1 MRVFEYFT
9 YNLNQIRF
17 KETKDFF
24 DNLLKTLD
32 LQYSGVAFNFE
43 NDDNGD
49 ICDKIIK
56 KFPNLKEYKQYGSF
70 AGSESYIFSSF
81 SIKENSEIITYV
93 NKEHQD
99 DFSALVRKIPNPINF
114 GFMGVALDNVNWYGE
129 KTQTPV
135 FYSRVGK
142 CDIYSNKFHC
152 YYSNSIRLFKE
163 FDFGNK
169 LNLVEIMIE
178 RTIEKDD
185 LGPYPEKFNQ
195 LLEKLG
201 KPKYNGLE
209 CVFSDDEKERWAV
222 ASQKIEKEFEERNR
236 PLLNA
241 NAVSYTQEY
250 LNDFLTCVSG
260 FSPKTA
266 FAQYAK
272 NNGYKKCFYKNGCY
286 RYKKVNSNNH
296 TFIVEF
302 MNISFSLFFDAS
314 VSVKGHNFS
323 QTLYSVPRET
333 IRDITCAEAYAEKV
347 FEIAAEME
355 KEYTQKLL
363 DGFGK
368 TPKWYADMVY

>member
-32 LQYSGVAFNFE
+32 LQYSGVAFNFK
-43 NDDNGD
+43 DDYNGD

-56 KFPNLKEYKQYGSF
+56 KFPNLKEYKQY
-70 AGSESYIFSSF
+70 AGVESSVGYFFSSF
-81 SIKENSEIITYV
+81 RVKDDSEIIIYV

-195 LLEKLG
+195 LLEKLE
-201 KPKYNGLE
+201 NI
-209 CVFSDDEKERWAV
+209 DE
-222 ASQKIEKEFEERNR
+222 
-236 PLLNA
+236 
-241 NAVSYTQEY
+241 
-250 LNDFLTCVSG
+250 
-260 FSPKTA
+260 
-266 FAQYAK
+266 
-272 NNGYKKCFYKNGCY
+272 
-286 RYKKVNSNNH
+286 H
-296 TFIVEF
+296 
-302 MNISFSLFFDAS
+302 
-314 VSVKGHNFS
+314 
-323 QTLYSVPRET
+323 PR
-333 IRDITCAEAYAEKV
+333 
-347 FEIAAEME
+347 
-355 KEYTQKLL
+355 
-363 DGFGK
+363 
-368 TPKWYADMVY
+368 